1 MPTISAGLRVRGY
14 DCHRRKAFPSTLSVP
29 VVPERL
35 TVVGREG
42 EVPVGLEP
50 ADTGISRRALRVGV
64 DDSGWT
70 VHVDNTHGAV
80 VHPWGQAPHWYEKGT
95 VARHRWPRVGIRL
108 VGSERT
114 LEHWVL
120 LESGAFQLA
129 QPEPAD
135 PVVVASGTDLVRLPN
150 PLTDTQLAAVRAV
163 FPEHLAWPP
172 HSGPV
177 PVPPLS
183 LPSPPLPPPPSPPP
197 PPLSS
202 PPPPPPLSLPPPPP
216 SSPPPPP
223 PLPQSPP
230 LPAGCE
236 CPPPPCR
243 NACRRCRNV
252 PTRWA
257 CTNLSASATQNTS
270 TSSSATATSHPTRQ
284 HPRHSGDRRHLPHS
298 PLAHAAHF
306 DHAIRP
312 DGSWESTALRSAAF
326 AAPVSTGS
334 I

>member
-129 QPEPAD
+129 RPEPAD
-135 PVVVASGTDLVRLPN
+135 PVVVAGGTDLVRLPN

-172 HSGPV
+172 RSGPV
-177 PVPPLS
+177 PVPIAAA
-183 LPSPPLPPPPSPPP
+183 
-197 PPLSS
+197 
-202 PPPPPPLSLPPPPP
+202 
-216 SSPPPPP
+216 
-223 PLPQSPP
+223 
-230 LPAGCE
+230 AG
-236 CPPPPCR
+236 R
-243 NACRRCRNV
+243 LRV
-252 PTRWA
+252 
-257 CTNLSASATQNTS
+257 
-270 TSSSATATSHPTRQ
+270 SATAVSERLSKVQERAYALGLHQLIGVSDPEYVYKLI
-284 HPRHSGDRRHLPHS
+284 RHGYIP
-298 PLAHAAHF
+298 
-306 DHAIRP
+306 P
-312 DGSWESTALRSAAF
+312 DTTAST
-326 AAPVSTGS
+326 P
-334 I
+334 